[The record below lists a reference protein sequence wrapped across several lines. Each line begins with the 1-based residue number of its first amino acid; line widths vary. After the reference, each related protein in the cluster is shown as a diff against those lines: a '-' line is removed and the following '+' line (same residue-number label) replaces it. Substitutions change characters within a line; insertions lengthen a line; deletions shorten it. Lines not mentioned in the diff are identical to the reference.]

1 MMMIKIMML
10 IMRMKIMMKMMK
22 IMKIL
27 TMIKIMRDIMMIKIM
42 SNIMMIKINFM
53 FRISKWFVPLE
64 EYPYNRWPAY
74 VTAGNIIKVQTR

>member
-1 MMMIKIMML
+1 MMIKIMML
-10 IMRMKIMMKMMK
+10 IMRMKIMMK
-22 IMKIL
+22 IMKIIK
-27 TMIKIMRDIMMIKIM
+27 MIKIMRNIMMMKIM

-74 VTAGNIIKVQTR
+74 VTAGNIIKV

>member
-1 MMMIKIMML
+1 MML

-22 IMKIL
+22 ILI
-27 TMIKIMRDIMMIKIM
+27 MIKIMRNIMMIKIM

>member
-1 MMMIKIMML
+1 MMMIKIMTL
-10 IMRMKIMMKMMK
+10 IMRMKIMMKIIK
-22 IMKIL
+22 
-27 TMIKIMRDIMMIKIM
+27 MIKIMRNIMMIKIM

-74 VTAGNIIKVQTR
+74 VTAGNIIKV